1 MIIFI
6 YCNLV
11 LNSDMFCRVTSKSL
25 HIFTF
30 FASQLDL
37 FEGCVLKLPK
47 PIADKAFAQFFYDL
61 SIILKVNCAIKFEFF
76 QT

>member
-47 PIADKAFAQFFYDL
+47 PIADKAFTQFFMIYPCVL
-61 SIILKVNCAIKFEFF
+61 NVNCAIKFEFF